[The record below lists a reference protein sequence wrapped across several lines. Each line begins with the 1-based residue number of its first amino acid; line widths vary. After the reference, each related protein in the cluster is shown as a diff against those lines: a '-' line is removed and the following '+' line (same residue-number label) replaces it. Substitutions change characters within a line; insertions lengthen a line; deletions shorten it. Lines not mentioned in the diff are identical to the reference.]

1 MFSSKHYFSLLF
13 MLFIGAPEVSLH
25 AEVDPKIV
33 LSAKKSVVSIERRS
47 SHSAYEF
54 VGAVYGSGFIIDKEQ
69 GLIATNHH
77 VVGRAA
83 VSTYDVGFFNGTE
96 TTAQLLY
103 YDSWQDFAFLKVDPK
118 TIPSDTPTIKVNSD
132 EPALGESVFIVGK
145 NAGQNY
151 SLQTGELSSHYDNL
165 GHLPNQSYRISLN
178 ARGGSSGSPVLNKK
192 GEVIGII
199 HSSNYDNFGF
209 ALPVNYIID
218 AYHDLKAGQKPKRRS
233 PGMLTNYYSLDKAA
247 KHYQFPQKLIAEY
260 LQSFPNS
267 FNRVLMISSVFKDS
281 PAFNKLLVGDI
292 IWKVNGKEM
301 GPKLYEMEKALN
313 NAPSDKVIIS
323 VYRQGKLLDVEVG
336 LYDLQSSDIKR
347 MVLLGGAL
355 FYEANDFIRYFTN
368 TSKNAIFLTNIR
380 EGSSFSGRIA
390 PVPNSNVYML
400 NITGFSG
407 KEVHTLDDLIKIVPE
422 LMKMKDFNMTYRN
435 YGAYITYDNVPMFS
449 HTPSTSEISLNEI
462 DGPPVLFEFDE
473 TSLNWTMKPLAV
485 EQHN

>member
-1 MFSSKHYFSLLF
+1 MPSLKHLIYLALALFSINS
-13 MLFIGAPEVSLH
+13 GACLY
-25 AEVDPKIV
+25 AEIDHKVV

-47 SHSAYEF
+47 SYSAYEF
-54 VGAVYGSGFIIDKEQ
+54 VGTVYGSGIIIDKEQ
-69 GLIATNHH
+69 GLIVTNHH

-83 VSTYDVGFFNGTE
+83 VSTYEIGFFNGTE
-96 TTAQLLY
+96 TKAQLLY

-118 TIPSDTPTIKVNSD
+118 TIPTDTPTIKTSNN
-132 EPALGESVFIVGK
+132 EPELGESVFIVGK

-192 GEVIGII
+192 GEIIGII
-199 HSSNYDNFGF
+199 HSSNYDNFSF
-209 ALPVNYIID
+209 ALPFNYILD
-218 AYHDLKAGQKPKRRS
+218 AYKDLKLGKKPKRRS
-233 PGMLTNYYSLDKAA
+233 PGMLTSYYSLDRAA
-247 KHYQFPQKLIAEY
+247 KYYQFPQELISDY

-267 FNRVLMISSVFKDS
+267 FNRVLIVSSVFKDS
-281 PAFNKLLVGDI
+281 PAYNKLFVGDI
-292 IWKVNGKEM
+292 IWKINGKAI

-313 NAPSDKVIIS
+313 NAPADTVMIS
-323 VYRQGKLLDVEVG
+323 IYRQGKLIDIEVG
-336 LYDLQSSDIKR
+336 LYDLQLSDIKR
-347 MVLLGGAL
+347 MVSFGGAL

-368 TSKNAIFLTNIR
+368 ASKNAIFLTNIK

-407 KEVHTLDDLIKIVPE
+407 KDVRTLDDLIKIIPE
-422 LMKMKDFNMTYRN
+422 LVKMKDFNMTYRN

-449 HTPSTSEISLNEI
+449 HTPSTSEISFNEI
-462 DGPPVLFEFDE
+462 DGAPVLFEFDE
-473 TSLNWTMKPLAV
+473 AALNWTMKPILV
-485 EQHN
+485 ENR